1 MKWMDIVVVMCE
13 DCVRKLK
20 GRPFKG
26 ASRRPLKSLRY
37 SVTYCV
43 TYQCPNEGTFA
54 VHLRL
59 PERKVGE

>member
-1 MKWMDIVVVMCE
+1 MDIVVRMCE

-26 ASRRPLKSLRY
+26 ASRNSSGKFLG
-37 SVTYCV
+37 YCV
-43 TYQCPNEGTFA
+43 ACKCFNEATFF

-59 PERKVGE
+59 PERKVEE

>member
-1 MKWMDIVVVMCE
+1 
-13 DCVRKLK
+13 VRKLK
-20 GRPFKG
+20 GRAFKG